1 MTTKEI
7 ESLIDRLRVAVA
19 HMPLHQRER
28 EQGKLLIESLQ
39 ALNELTESHS
49 PCKFPLDSAPDCA
62 NLLPTVL
69 SARLSRSE
77 PDLAIATVCYC

>member
-7 ESLIDRLRVAVA
+7 ESLINRLRVVVA

-39 ALNELTESHS
+39 ALNELTEN
-49 PCKFPLDSAPDCA
+49 D
-62 NLLPTVL
+62 
-69 SARLSRSE
+69 
-77 PDLAIATVCYC
+77 